1 MIVFVWAFILWY
13 LMYEHASKMQQS
25 FAFSNSNEFNKGERE
40 IDESSCLSAS
50 FAEPFLPFL
59 ETSRTPWCILEQ
71 KYYALN
77 KERIEDELNTLK
89 KASVNISLMDHRIR
103 CLSAALEVEKDQR
116 RALEDR
122 LYARVASV
130 EEEDVGDVTSIV

>member
-1 MIVFVWAFILWY
+1 
-13 LMYEHASKMQQS
+13 MYEHASKMLQS
-25 FAFSNSNEFNKGERE
+25 FAFSKCNEFNKGERE
-40 IDESSCLSAS
+40 IDESSCLSTS
-50 FAEPFLPFL
+50 PLAEPFLPFL
-59 ETSRTPWCILEQ
+59 ETSRTPWYVIEQ

-103 CLSAALEVEKDQR
+103 CISAALEVEKDQR

-130 EEEDVGDVTSIV
+130 EEEDVGEVTSIV

>member
-25 FAFSNSNEFNKGERE
+25 FTFNNCNEFNNGERE
-40 IDESSCLSAS
+40 IDESSCFSCS
-50 FAEPFLPFL
+50 FTEPFLPFL
-59 ETSRTPWCILEQ
+59 ETSRTPWYVIEQ

-103 CLSAALEVEKDQR
+103 CISAALEVEKDQR

-130 EEEDVGDVTSIV
+130 EEEDVGEVTSIV